1 MIDLEK
7 LSPAPWGSGPGTDI
21 PEDLAKDDFYWGGP
35 TDWGA
40 GSLIEHF
47 RNGQGQESWDQLK
60 TDIDFIALAR
70 NAFDV
75 MMRRGWYPIPY
86 FGKWRAHGADGYM
99 GDKFPDPFTAL
110 VETDKW
116 YKENVEKK

>member
-7 LSPAPWGSGPGTDI
+7 LTPLPAVVKDHDFE
-21 PEDLAKDDFYWGGP
+21 EDACGFAASVCHPDEEFEAALFFEKDDAEFY
-35 TDWGA
+35 
-40 GSLIEHF
+40 L
-47 RNGQGQESWDQLK
+47 
-60 TDIDFIALAR
+60 LAR

-75 MMRRGWYPIPY
+75 MMRRGWYPRPH

-99 GDKFPDPFTAL
+99 GDEFPDPFTAL